1 MTLALLGFVVSN
13 VSLENLWA
21 ELQGVHLGWY
31 LLGLGISV
39 VSIAINAFKWRL
51 LLLYLG
57 YRRSYGYLFTLQL
70 YGILFNNIF
79 PQLELM
85 DRHLCQANKTRNNH
99 LFVVLKWFVS
109 FHIYKKKYRHSPAF
123 ALLFESHNSGR

>member
-1 MTLALLGFVVSN
+1 MKDLFRILRGVVTLALLGYIVFN
-13 VSLENLWA
+13 VSLENLWM

-57 YRRSYGYLFTLQL
+57 YRRSYRYLFTLQL

-79 PQLELM
+79 P
-85 DRHLCQANKTRNNH
+85 T
-99 LFVVLKWFVS
+99 
-109 FHIYKKKYRHSPAF
+109 
-123 ALLFESHNSGR
+123 